1 MEGDYSTLRDLAVQ
15 QDFVER
21 LIMAVVD
28 VAVEFYTS
36 GTEQQKIYAVQA
48 VKNPR
53 SIAESIRFAVIFLA
67 DDSTDAKLKIA
78 TNTVMG
84 VLCSTIEVPV

>member
-1 MEGDYSTLRDLAVQ
+1 MDGSYSELRDAAVQ

-21 LIMAVVD
+21 LIIAVVD
-28 VAVEFYTS
+28 VAVEFYTT
-36 GTEQQKIYAVQA
+36 GTDKQKIYAVQA
-48 VKNPR
+48 VRNPR

-67 DDSTDAKLKIA
+67 DDSTDAKIKVA
-78 TNTVMG
+78 TKTVMS

>member
-1 MEGDYSTLRDLAVQ
+1 MDGSYSELRDLAVQ

-28 VAVEFYTS
+28 VAVDFYTT

-48 VKNPR
+48 VNNPR
-53 SIAESIRFAVIFLA
+53 SIAESIKFAVVYLA
-67 DDSTDAKLKIA
+67 DDDTDAKLKIA
-78 TNTVMG
+78 VNTVLT

>member
-1 MEGDYSTLRDLAVQ
+1 MDGSYSTLRDLAVQ
-15 QDFVER
+15 QDFLEK
-21 LIMAVVD
+21 LIVAVVD
-28 VAVEFYTS
+28 VAIDFYTT

-53 SIAESIRFAVIFLA
+53 SIAESIRFAVVYLA
-67 DDSTDAKLKIA
+67 DDSTDAKIKVA

>member
-1 MEGDYSTLRDLAVQ
+1 MDGSYAELRDMAVQ

-28 VAVEFYTS
+28 VAVEFYAT

-48 VKNPR
+48 VRNPR

-67 DDSTDAKLKIA
+67 DDNTDAKIKIA
-78 TNTVMG
+78 TNTVMS